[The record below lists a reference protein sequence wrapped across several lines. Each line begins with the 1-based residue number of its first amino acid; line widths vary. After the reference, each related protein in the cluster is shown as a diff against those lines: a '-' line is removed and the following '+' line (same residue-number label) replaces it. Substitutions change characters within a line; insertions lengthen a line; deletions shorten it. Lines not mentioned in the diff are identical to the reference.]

1 MERQPAG
8 AQTPSPLLTLAPP
21 VEEALREFF
30 AKRSFPLY
38 HLMEY
43 QLGWRDEGGA
53 PLTTPH
59 PEPRLYASLCLL
71 ACQALGGE
79 LQAALPAAVAAEL
92 AYQFTQVHAD
102 VQEASQTRR
111 HRPTV
116 WWVWGPAQAINA
128 GDGLHALARLS
139 LLGTKE
145 ENPFAER
152 SLRLLQTLDNA
163 CLRLCEGMYQEMV
176 FQERVDVTQAAY
188 LHMAREKVGALIGC
202 ALELGATAAGADE
215 PARLRFRAF
224 GEEVGVAFQVQEDV
238 QSLWGQPFS
247 GKEFGL
253 DVLNK
258 KKGYPIILAFEQA
271 SLSRKR
277 ELGAL
282 FFKRVLEPP
291 DVARV
296 RAILDELDAREKAR
310 AAAEDIYQKAVAAF
324 ISPGNPLGLLDDLLA
339 VARWLAVRGAAL

>member
-1 MERQPAG
+1 
-8 AQTPSPLLTLAPP
+8 
-21 VEEALREFF
+21 
-30 AKRSFPLY
+30 
-38 HLMEY
+38 MEY
-43 QLGWRDEGGA
+43 QLGWRDEQGA
-53 PLTTPH
+53 PLEVPH
-59 PEPRLYASLCLL
+59 AQLRLHASLCLL
-71 ACQALGGE
+71 ACQALGGD
-79 LQAALPAAVAAEL
+79 LQGSLPAAVAAEL

-102 VQEASQTRR
+102 IQEGSQTRH

-145 ENPFAER
+145 KGPFAER
-152 SLRLLQTLDNA
+152 SLHLLQTLDNA

-176 FQERVDVTQAAY
+176 FQERVDIAPVSY
-188 LHMAREKVGALIGC
+188 LHMAREKVGALLGC
-202 ALELGATAAGADE
+202 ALELGATAAGADD
-215 PARLRFRAF
+215 PARLRYRAF

-238 QSLWGQPFS
+238 QSLWGEPLS

-271 SLSRKR
+271 AVIRKR
-277 ELGAL
+277 ELGTL

-291 DVARV
+291 DVVRV
-296 RAILDELDAREKAR
+296 RTILDELDARGKAQ
-310 AAAEDIYQKAVAAF
+310 AAAEEIYRKALAAF

-339 VARWLAVRGAAL
+339 VARWLAVRGAAP